1 MNVSQ
6 KTAYNQIK
14 LKELFLPFILIG
26 LGTTMA
32 YVAFRYVF
40 DIKFGLLHWEEQYLN
55 YWIPLFLPW
64 VPILIWIRPRI
75 RILKYRDW
83 GRSDNYL
90 AIQFLMSLAI
100 GIPTKISQEYLIR
113 APYDQIELNHI
124 QEIHEHPNEK
134 YFHLDEFHFSRD
146 QAVSH
151 ITSKVTGKGTNLN
164 LHQYHAIP
172 FRNIDA
178 VYIGFHYHESISN
191 NLSDVEKN
199 RSYRAFLQSSALALD
214 GSNFYAAQYFEKL
227 SNSDQ
232 LDGYTKAI
240 QLSSNHST
248 GDEVI
253 VLKPVYTPFA
263 ERVGNTLPWM
273 IGSYIVG
280 AFIVLLFLP
289 FSKVDS
295 QGLRDY
301 NQGKPVKSD
310 TLDLLKE
317 LYNPKGPTP
326 AIGILIA
333 LNLIVFIITLFFGV
347 DAISPT
353 AQELLEVGGNRRAN
367 IANGEYWRLI
377 TSVFIHGGIMHLVMN
392 LFGIFLTGMFLEEKV
407 GRKNMILYFL
417 IAGVAG
423 SITSVLWHD
432 NTVSIG
438 ASGAIFGY
446 FGLLLAFN
454 VFKIITKD
462 QQGII
467 WNILIFYG
475 GISLLFGMFQGIDN
489 AAHFGGL
496 IAGFVLGVFQSY
508 RIKSGIR

>member
-1 MNVSQ
+1 MSK

-14 LKELFLPFILIG
+14 LKKLFLPFILIG
-26 LGTTMA
+26 LGTSIA
-32 YVAFRYVF
+32 YAAFRYFF
-40 DIKFGLLHWEEQYLN
+40 DIKLGLLHWDEQYLN
-55 YWIPLFLPW
+55 FWIPLILPW
-64 VPILIWIRPRI
+64 VLILIWIRPRI
-75 RILKYRDW
+75 RILKYRDY

-90 AIQFLMSLAI
+90 VIQLLMSLAVS
-100 GIPTKISQEYLIR
+100 IPTIISQEYLIR
-113 APYDQIELNHI
+113 ASYDQIKLNHI

-134 YFHLDEFHFSRD
+134 YFHLDEFLFNRD
-146 QAVSH
+146 RTVSH
-151 ITSKVTGKGTNLN
+151 ITSKITGKGTNLN

-172 FRNIDA
+172 LRNTDA
-178 VYIGFHYHESISN
+178 IYIGFHYHESISN
-191 NLSDVEKN
+191 NLSEAEKN
-199 RSYRAFLQSSALALD
+199 RSYNAFLQSSAIALD
-214 GSNFYAAQYFEKL
+214 ESNFYASQYFEKL

-232 LDGYTKAI
+232 LDGYTEAI
-240 QLSSNHST
+240 QLSSNHSI

-253 VLKPVYTPFA
+253 VLKPVYTPFS
-263 ERVGNTLPWM
+263 ERVGNKLSWM
-273 IGSYIVG
+273 IGSYISG
-280 AFIVLLFLP
+280 AVIILIFLL

-301 NQGKPVKSD
+301 NQGKLVKSD

-317 LYNPKGPTP
+317 LFNPKGPKP
-326 AIGILIA
+326 ALGILMA
-333 LNLIVFIITLFFGV
+333 LNLIVFIVNLFFGV

-353 AQELLEVGGNRRAN
+353 TQELLEVGGNRRAN
-367 IANGEYWRLI
+367 IVNGEYWRLL

-392 LFGIFLTGMFLEEKV
+392 LFGIFLTGMFLEEIL
-407 GRKNMILYFL
+407 GRKNMILYFV
-417 IAGVAG
+417 IAGIAG
-423 SITSVLWHD
+423 SISSILWHD

-438 ASGAIFGY
+438 ASGAIFGF

-454 VFKIITKD
+454 IFKIIPKD
-462 QQGII
+462 QQGIN

-496 IAGFVLGVFQSY
+496 LTGFVLGVFQSY

>member
-1 MNVSQ
+1 MTVSL
-6 KTAYNQIK
+6 KTANNQIK

-26 LGTTMA
+26 LGTSMA
-32 YVAFRYVF
+32 YAAFRYVF

-100 GIPTKISQEYLIR
+100 GISTKISQEYLIR

-151 ITSKVTGKGTNLN
+151 ITSKITGKGTNLN

-227 SNSDQ
+227 SKSEQ
-232 LDGYTKAI
+232 LDSYTKAI

-263 ERVGNTLPWM
+263 ERVGNKLTWM

-280 AFIVLLFLP
+280 AFIVLLFLL

-295 QGLRDY
+295 QRLRDY

-367 IANGEYWRLI
+367 IVNGEYWRLL
-377 TSVFIHGGIMHLVMN
+377 TSVFIHGGIFHLVMN

-454 VFKIITKD
+454 IFKIIPKD

-496 IAGFVLGVFQSY
+496 ITGFVLGVFQYY

>member
-1 MNVSQ
+1 MTVNQ
-6 KTAYNQIK
+6 KTTYNQIK
-14 LKELFLPFILIG
+14 LKQIFLPFILIG
-26 LGTTMA
+26 LGTSIVYA
-32 YVAFRYVF
+32 AFRYVF
-40 DIKFGLLHWEEQYLN
+40 DIKLGLLHWEEQYPN
-55 YWIPLFLPW
+55 YWIPLILPW
-64 VPILIWIRPRI
+64 APILIWIRPRI
-75 RILKYRDW
+75 RILKHRDW
-83 GRSDNYL
+83 GRSDNYH
-90 AIQFLMSLAI
+90 AIQLLMSLAI
-100 GIPTKISQEYLIR
+100 GIPTIISQEYLIQ
-113 APYDQIELNHI
+113 ASYDQIELNHI
-124 QEIHEHPNEK
+124 QEIHEYPNEK
-134 YFHLDEFHFSRD
+134 YFHLDQFTFNRD

-151 ITSKVTGKGTNLN
+151 ITSKITGKGTNLN

-172 FRNIDA
+172 FRNTDA

-191 NLSDVEKN
+191 GLSDVEKN
-199 RSYRAFLQSSALALD
+199 RSYRAFLQSSTIALD
-214 GSNFYAAQYFEKL
+214 GSNFYASQYFEKL

-240 QLSSNHST
+240 QISSNHST

-253 VLKPVYTPFA
+253 VLKPVFTSFS
-263 ERVGNTLPWM
+263 ERVGNKLPWM
-273 IGSYIVG
+273 IGSYIMG
-280 AFIVLLFLP
+280 TFIVLLFLL

-295 QGLRDY
+295 QGLRYY

-347 DAISPT
+347 DAISPN

-367 IANGEYWRLI
+367 IANGQYWRLI
-377 TSVFIHGGIMHLVMN
+377 TSVFIHGGIMHLLMN
-392 LFGIFLTGMFLEEKV
+392 LFGILLTGIFLEEKV
-407 GRKNMILYFL
+407 GRWNMILYFL

-423 SITSVLWHD
+423 SISSVLWHD

-454 VFKIITKD
+454 LFKIIPKD
-462 QQGII
+462 QQGVI

-489 AAHFGGL
+489 AAHFGGFFM
-496 IAGFVLGVFQSY
+496 GFVIGVIHAPSLK
-508 RIKSGIR
+508 RSNS

>member
-1 MNVSQ
+1 MSQ
-6 KTAYNQIK
+6 KTPYNQIK

-26 LGTTMA
+26 LGTSMA
-32 YVAFRYVF
+32 YAAFRYVF
-40 DIKFGLLHWEEQYLN
+40 DIKFGLFHWEEQYLN

-75 RILKYRDW
+75 RILKHRDW

-151 ITSKVTGKGTNLN
+151 ITSKITGKGTNLN

-178 VYIGFHYHESISN
+178 VYIGFHHYESISN
-191 NLSDVEKN
+191 NLSEVEKN

-227 SNSDQ
+227 SKSDQ
-232 LDGYTKAI
+232 LDLYIKAI

-263 ERVGNTLPWM
+263 ERVGNKLTWM

-280 AFIVLLFLP
+280 AFIVLLFLL

-367 IANGEYWRLI
+367 IVNGEYWRLI

-407 GRKNMILYFL
+407 GRWNMILYFL
-417 IAGVAG
+417 LAGVAG
-423 SITSVLWHD
+423 SITSILWHD

-454 VFKIITKD
+454 IFKIIPKY

-475 GISLLFGMFQGIDN
+475 GISLLFGLALTREQR
-489 AAHFGGL
+489 
-496 IAGFVLGVFQSY
+496 Y
-508 RIKSGIR
+508 RSHQRSRHRIR